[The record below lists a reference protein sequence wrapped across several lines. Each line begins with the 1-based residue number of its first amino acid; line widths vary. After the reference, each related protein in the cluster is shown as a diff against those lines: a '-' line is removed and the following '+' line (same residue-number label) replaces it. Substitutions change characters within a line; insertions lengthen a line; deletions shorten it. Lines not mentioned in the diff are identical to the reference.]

1 MLIFFCF
8 FHKSV
13 IYCFTPLLRNTI
25 MNLCFLLK
33 IKFHVTVNLKISLYK
48 VLTDVIWSFISKK
61 NCSFIHNW
69 KQSKENLKRQITTVQ
84 ILQNFSL
91 FNSQHQNYEVN
102 CFWILLYQMSA
113 TLLITEQATF
123 ELNSS
128 ASHWGMWLLI
138 EHRCNGWYTVT
149 QSDINL
155 RSLLK

>member
-1 MLIFFCF
+1 MFYSITQKHHHEFMLF
-8 FHKSV
+8 
-13 IYCFTPLLRNTI
+13 
-25 MNLCFLLK
+25 
-33 IKFHVTVNLKISLYK
+33 IKDKISCNCKSENLTIQSSYWCNLELY
-48 VLTDVIWSFISKK
+48 LQK